1 MLKEIEMSYKKFIN
15 LILIPIILFTGALA
29 GAVGMAAPTYLKT
42 RFGAD
47 EVVTTLLLNF
57 IIKIASGKIKPKARN
72 LNQDDFIP
80 WKRGMSL

>member
-1 MLKEIEMSYKKFIN
+1 MRDIIDFNTGNIIEGTSTIKE
-15 LILIPIILFTGALA
+15 TGEA
-29 GAVGMAAPTYLKT
+29 
-42 RFGAD
+42 
-47 EVVTTLLLNF
+47 LLNF